1 MVHDLQDAPLKEH
14 ASNLGALIARD
25 MAKSI
30 PGAKAFIAD
39 PVVVDELTDVARMS

>member
-25 MAKSI
+25 MAKAI